1 VHAIVI
7 TSVLSVL
14 ISLYAAAFTVLTSI
28 STITLYLAYGIPIYL
43 NLRNRARRRGEFTTS
58 ATAAWSL
65 GRWGPAIAF
74 VALLWVA
81 VITVIFSLPPN
92 ELVLWTMLA
101 LAVVLVAYWI
111 GNARARFRGPRSP
124 ARSVSP
130 LEK

>member
-7 TSVLSVL
+7 TSVLCVL

-43 NLRNRARRRGEFTTS
+43 NLRNRARLCGEFTTR

-65 GRWGPAIAF
+65 GRWGPAIGL

-81 VITVIFSLPPN
+81 VISVIFSLPPN

-111 GNARARFRGPRSP
+111 GNARSRFRGPG
-124 ARSVSP
+124 
-130 LEK
+130 